1 MEQSFPKPTLL
12 VPGRRDP
19 WTNLGF
25 INDIYGTLLSR
36 TRCTGSKNPSI
47 ASTAATGSATAYDSA
62 GATTMRVVI
71 FGGSGLIGQGVML
84 QTLDDPEVE
93 SVLSI
98 GRRTLDVS
106 HPKLRQLVHEDFL
119 DFTPLAEELGG
130 LDACFWCLGTAS
142 AGMSEED
149 YTRIT
154 YDFTMAAAKV
164 LREQSPGICFCF
176 ISGAGTDD
184 TEKGRMMWARVKGK
198 TENALRRS
206 GFERLY
212 VFRPGFIKSTRGKT
226 TRGSVAR
233 AIYAAVYPLLRPLG
247 AATTNTAIGDAM
259 LTVAKQG
266 SDHEVLD
273 SKAINGLLEAR

>member
-1 MEQSFPKPTLL
+1 
-12 VPGRRDP
+12 
-19 WTNLGF
+19 
-25 INDIYGTLLSR
+25 
-36 TRCTGSKNPSI
+36 
-47 ASTAATGSATAYDSA
+47 
-62 GATTMRVVI
+62 MRVVI
-71 FGGSGLIGQGVML
+71 FGGSGLIGQGVLL
-84 QTLDDPEVE
+84 QTLDHPEVE

-98 GRRTLDVS
+98 GRHTLDVS

-119 DFTPLAEELGG
+119 DFTPLAQELRG

-164 LREQSPGICFCF
+164 LREHSPGICFCF

-184 TEKGRMMWARVKGK
+184 TERGRMMWARVKGK
-198 TENALRRS
+198 AENALRRS

-212 VFRPGFIKSTRGKT
+212 LFRPGFIKSTRGET
-226 TRGSVAR
+226 PRGPAAR
-233 AIYAAVYPLLRPLG
+233 TIYAGLYPLLRPLG

-259 LTVAKQG
+259 LAVATQG
-266 SDHEVLD
+266 SNQEVLD
-273 SKAINGLLEAR
+273 SKAINELSEEQ